1 MMTQQQSEILEKI
14 ESLLSS
20 PDIEMVKLGAQILS
34 VSFHHD
40 MWPDILNKHC
50 KEEEKTVVMH
60 GTHRYALP
68 THYKWHWNI
77 KTINRRKKTAELEI
91 KGPEEYYSSTFSTTV
106 NTTNITIHTGSGGM
120 NLIKKAINQALKQK
134 LKTNKYEQSK
144 INKVNKS
151 RTRTTFK

>member
-50 KEEEKTVVMH
+50 KEEERTKVMS
-60 GTHRYALP
+60 GGYTFVLP
-68 THYKWHWNI
+68 IYYKWHWNI

-91 KGPEEYYSSTFSTTV
+91 KGPQEYFSSTLSTTV
-106 NTTNITIHTGSGGM
+106 NTTNVIIHTGSRGM
-120 NLIKKAINQALKQK
+120 NLFNQALKQK
-134 LKTNKYEQSK
+134 LKTNKYEHSK

>member
-1 MMTQQQSEILEKI
+1 MTQQQSETLERI

-20 PDIEMVKLGAQILS
+20 PDIEMVKLGAKILS
-34 VSFHHD
+34 VSFHSS
-40 MWPDILNKHC
+40 MWPNILNKHC

-60 GTHRYALP
+60 GTYRYVLP
-68 THYKWHWNI
+68 IHYKWHWNI
-77 KTINRRKKTAELEI
+77 KTINRRKKSAELEI
-91 KGPEEYYSSTFSTTV
+91 RGPEEYYSSTFSTTV
-106 NTTNITIHTGSGGM
+106 NTTKITIHTGSGGM
-120 NLIKKAINQALKQK
+120 NLIKQAINQALKQK